1 MVEILAYAFG
11 IMYTPGPA
19 NLLSLNA
26 GLNGHVS
33 STLRFCLGVA
43 CAMLLLFLLIG
54 YTGSWLVNSSYQI
67 VISSMGSMY
76 IIYLAYKLAWDKHR
90 VISTKISNAS
100 EEAVENKLS
109 FKSGLIMQLL
119 NPKAFIAI
127 LPIVT
132 VQFPAAE
139 VSGSLIL
146 VWSLLL
152 SCLAFGAPGSYLL
165 MGARLGKLIK
175 KPLYFCL
182 LNRGMALLL
191 LYVAIDI
198 IYSQIYLKHISIG

>member
-43 CAMLLLFLLIG
+43 FAMLLLFLLIG
-54 YTGSWLVNSSYQI
+54 YTGSWLVGSSYQI
-67 VISSMGSMY
+67 VISGMGSIY
-76 IIYLAYKLAWDKHR
+76 IIYLAYKLAWNSHQP
-90 VISTKISNAS
+90 ISTEISNSSKAI
-100 EEAVENKLS
+100 ENKLS

-139 VSGSLIL
+139 ISGSLIL

-152 SCLAFGAPGSYLL
+152 SGLAFGAPGCYLL
-165 MGARLGKLIK
+165 MGARLGKLIQNSR
-175 KPLYFCL
+175 YFCL

-191 LYVAIDI
+191 LYVAMDI
-198 IYSQIYLKHISIG
+198 IYSQIYLKLINIG